1 MGRLARA
8 AKIGLMVLGGWVA
21 AQVAVRIWRRLFPAP
36 VSPIVSPIF
45 EAPLREIGQPRH
57 VTFRHIGLGPGMRV
71 LEIGAGDGFY
81 TCEAARLI
89 GPEGRLTAVNSQ
101 PRAAALLAD
110 RVHREGAANVEVRLA
125 EATNLPFPDGT
136 FDLAF
141 LVTSLGE
148 IADKGRAL
156 RELRRVLKPN
166 GRLSITEAMA
176 DADYMLMA
184 EVVGWA
190 QAVGFEL
197 VEQHGNAL
205 VYTLNFRSLFGP

>member
-21 AQVAVRIWRRLFPAP
+21 AQVALRIWRRLFPAP
-36 VSPIVSPIF
+36 ASPLVSPILEV
-45 EAPLREIGQPRH
+45 PLREIGQPRH
-57 VTFRHIGLGPGMRV
+57 VTLRNIGLAPGMRV
-71 LEIGAGDGFY
+71 LEVGAGVGHY

-89 GPEGRLTAVNSQ
+89 GPEGSLSAVDAQ

-110 RVHREGAANVEVRLA
+110 RVSREGLANVEVRLA
-125 EATNLPFPDGT
+125 EATNLPYPNGT
-136 FDLAF
+136 FDVAF
-141 LVTSLGE
+141 LITSLGE

-156 RELRRVLKPN
+156 RELRRVLKSN